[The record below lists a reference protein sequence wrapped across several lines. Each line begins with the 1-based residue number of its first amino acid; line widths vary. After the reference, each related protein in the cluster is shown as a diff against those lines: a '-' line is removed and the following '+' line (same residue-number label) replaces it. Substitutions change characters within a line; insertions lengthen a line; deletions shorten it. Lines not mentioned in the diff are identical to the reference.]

1 MTATIRYSECVD
13 AISRGPHIGGS
24 AASQNDEEQQE
35 PLLYIRPSSISLN
48 QSGIIDSLAA
58 QIFLANG
65 SVLAS
70 DVTGDREECRN

>member
-1 MTATIRYSECVD
+1 MTTLIRYSECVD
-13 AISRGPHIGGS
+13 AISHAPHIGGT

-35 PLLYIRPSSISLN
+35 PLLYIQPSSISLN
-48 QSGIIDSLAA
+48 QSGFIDSLAT

-65 SVLAS
+65 SILAS